1 MTDHRGASPPENPPR
16 TSDERAD
23 RRAHLA
29 IAGLIA
35 FGVLLR
41 LLTLRSPGFPTDVG
55 TFQAWAEQMVR
66 VGPGG
71 FYAPDYFSDYPPAYL
86 YVLWSFG
93 AVFDGELL
101 RLAVKAA
108 SIPADIAIAIGAAL
122 LAWRHAGRGS
132 AILAAGLWSLQPGV
146 IFAGPYWGQ
155 IDAVGALPLF
165 AALVAAGRGRWATA
179 GALAALA
186 AMVKPQ
192 FGIGA
197 VVITAGVLIELIR
210 YGRWQGLVR
219 VGVAGVVTALALG
232 APFRAG
238 PAELFD
244 LVKKAAETYPYT
256 SLYAFNLWSIVG
268 DFWEP
273 DNAFVIYGVLLLAA
287 GLLLS
292 CAPLWR
298 RRDTATFLAAGAIAA
313 CAFYFLPTRAH
324 ERYLFP
330 AFVLLL
336 PLAAVRA
343 RILWPYVVLSLGFA
357 LSLYFAFT
365 RYGQN
370 ELKSPEWLETTLF
383 SRNGQILIALV
394 MLGTAGLIAWRLVRG
409 EARLEP
415 SRAVTRPR
423 TPVLA
428 EPRAAWRLPAALARG
443 RAPTRRD
450 LSIALLVALAVLLT
464 RGYRLDHPRDMYFDE
479 VYHARTAFELLAQR
493 DPYEWTHPH
502 LAKEVMALGILAFG
516 DDRVVARE
524 SLPGPNIVAFAV
536 GADGTRAFATSDGDI
551 ALRPRA
557 GTVRSLVKGASG
569 LRALILDGERI
580 FWVTDTELFENPV
593 TEPPSNFQIPR
604 AKLPVSGPVTSL
616 LMSGGRVVVATES
629 GLAIYTAIDAEPVT
643 SQLGGVAVTT
653 NKEGTELYVLDARGD
668 VRIVDPATGR
678 ETRQLPGGGPG
689 RAIAYAQAPNRL
701 FVARTDVPT
710 LDVYELPNGQRQS
723 VPLANASTGAF
734 SSGATALTLVPR
746 TQFLYALAE
755 GRLVVVEVH
764 GASPFAAIP
773 VSGSLVGVDN
783 DEDKL
788 LVAGSAG
795 VERIETGRHA
805 LAWRLPGVVLGAT
818 LAFFLVLLARR
829 LFASPVVGWLIGA
842 AVLLDG
848 SMFAQARIGMNDIYV
863 TTFIVV
869 AWYFIVAAHQGAGA
883 PGAGAPVS
891 EPGRAWSDPPRA
903 WRRSAA
909 VNLLIAGVMLGLGVA
924 SKWAAVYTL
933 GGVFVLSVGMTAF
946 AYERGRPGTGGALD
960 LLAGR
965 GRNAALLFASFAVI
979 PLVIYLGSY
988 ASWFGGPTAPYG
1000 WNLWELTQQMYWYH
1014 SSLTAPH
1021 CAGSP
1026 WWSWPLDLKPVY
1038 WYFGA
1043 STGGTNGYIY
1053 DAGNIVLFWAALP
1066 AAALTVALAIRTRS
1080 PSLGVVSLAMLTQY
1094 VAWIPISR
1102 VLFFYHFFTVL
1113 PFYLLCLAAML
1124 AALWER
1130 RRKAV
1135 LVFLGAAAAAFAI
1148 FYPYVSGLPIPGELG
1163 SIYEILPTWHYD
1175 PAFYPTESC
1184 PTPVNASS
1192 LTAATVAGAWIIE
1205 GAVCVAAVA
1214 VAIGAPVARRLLD
1227 RFGL

>member
-1 MTDHRGASPPENPPR
+1 MTQTELSVRD
-16 TSDERAD
+16 D

-29 IAGLIA
+29 IAGLVTL
-35 FGVLLR
+35 GVALR
-41 LLTLRSPGFPTDVG
+41 LLTLRSPGFPSDVG
-55 TFQAWAEQMVR
+55 TFQAWAEHMVQ
-66 VGPGG
+66 VGPGA

-86 YVLWSFG
+86 YVLWFLG

-101 RLAVKAA
+101 RVAVKAA
-108 SIPADIAIAIGAAL
+108 SIPADVAIAIGAAM

-132 AILAAGLWSLQPGV
+132 AMLAAGLWSLSPAA

-155 IDAVGALPLF
+155 IDAVGSLALL

-179 GALAALA
+179 GTLAALA

-197 VVITAGVLIELIR
+197 IVIGAAVLIELIQSR
-210 YGRWQGLVR
+210 RWQPLGR
-219 VGVAGVVTALALG
+219 VAVAGVVTAIALG
-232 APFRAG
+232 VPFRAG
-238 PAELFD
+238 PAELID
-244 LVKKAAETYPYT
+244 LVTKAAETYPYT
-256 SLYAFNLWSIVG
+256 SLFAFNVWSIVG
-268 DFWEP
+268 DFWQP
-273 DNAFVIYGVLLLAA
+273 DDAFVGMGVLLFALGAL
-287 GLLLS
+287 GS
-292 CAPLWR
+292 CVPLWR
-298 RRDTATFLAAGAIAA
+298 RRDTATLLAAGTLAA

-330 AFVLLL
+330 ALVLLL

-343 RILWPYVVLSLGFA
+343 RLLWPYIALSLGFM
-357 LSLYFAFT
+357 LTLYFAFT
-365 RYGQN
+365 RYAQN
-370 ELKSPEWLETTLF
+370 DLKSPPWLETTLF
-383 SRNGQILIALV
+383 SRQGQIAIALL

-415 SRAVTRPR
+415 SQVAALPPTLVLVEARP
-423 TPVLA
+423 
-428 EPRAAWRLPAALARG
+428 AWRLPAALAPG
-443 RAPTRRD
+443 RAPTRHD
-450 LSIALLVALAVLLT
+450 VLVALLVALVVLVT

-502 LAKEVMALGILAFG
+502 LAKEIMALGILAFG
-516 DDRVVARE
+516 DDRVVGRE
-524 SLPGPNIVAFAV
+524 GEPGPNIVAFAV

-551 ALRPRA
+551 ILRARDA
-557 GTVRSLVKGASG
+557 AVARDLVKGATPV
-569 LRALILDGERI
+569 RALVIDGQRIL
-580 FWVTDTELFENPV
+580 WVTDTELFQHPV
-593 TEPPSNFQIPR
+593 TEAPSNFQIPR
-604 AKLPVSGPVTSL
+604 ATVPVSGPITGLV
-616 LMSGGRVVVATES
+616 MAGGRIVVATGS
-629 GLAIYTAIDAEPVT
+629 GMAIYTAIDAAPVV
-643 SQLGGVAVTT
+643 SQLGALAVTS
-653 NKEGTELYVLDARGD
+653 NADGTELYVLDARGD
-668 VRIVDPATGR
+668 VHVVDPATGR

-689 RAIAYAQAPNRL
+689 RAIAYAQAPNRV
-701 FVARTDVPT
+701 FVARADSPT
-710 LDVYELPNGQRQS
+710 LDVYELPNGQRES
-723 VPLANASTGAF
+723 VQLGNARTGAF

-755 GRLVVVEVH
+755 GRVVVVEVH

-773 VSGSLVGVDN
+773 VSGSLLGVDN
-783 DEDKL
+783 DDDKL
-788 LVAGSAG
+788 LVAGAGG

-805 LAWRLPGVVLGAT
+805 LAWRLPGVVLGAI

-829 LFASPVVGWLIGA
+829 LFASPVVAWLVGA
-842 AVLLDG
+842 VVLLDG

-863 TTFIVV
+863 TAFIVA
-869 AWYFIVAAHQGAGA
+869 AWYFIVAALQA
-883 PGAGAPVS
+883 
-891 EPGRAWSDPPRA
+891 
-903 WRRSAA
+903 RRSA
-909 VNLLIAGVMLGLGVA
+909 VLDIVIAGVLLGLGVA

-933 GGVFVLSVGMTAF
+933 GGVFVLSAGVTAF
-946 AYERGRPGTGGALD
+946 AYDRGQPGTGGPLD

-965 GRNAALLFASFAVI
+965 GRNAAVLFGAFAVV
-979 PLVIYLGSY
+979 PLVVYLSSY
-988 ASWFGGPTAPYG
+988 IRWFGGPTAPYG

-1043 STGGTNGYIY
+1043 SSGGTNGYIY

-1066 AAALTVALAIRTRS
+1066 AAALTIALAIRTRS
-1080 PSLGVVSLAMLTQY
+1080 WSLAVVSIAMLAQY

-1124 AALWER
+1124 AVLWER

-1135 LVFLGAAAAAFAI
+1135 LIFLGVAAAAFVI
-1148 FYPYVSGLPIPGELG
+1148 FYPYVSGMPIPGELG

-1175 PAFYPTESC
+1175 PTFYPTESC
-1184 PTPVNASS
+1184 PTAVSANPLAE
-1192 LTAATVAGAWIIE
+1192 ATVVGAWIIE
-1205 GAVCVAAVA
+1205 GAVLVGAAA
-1214 VAIGAPVARRLLD
+1214 VAIGAPLTRRLLD
-1227 RFGL
+1227 RLGL